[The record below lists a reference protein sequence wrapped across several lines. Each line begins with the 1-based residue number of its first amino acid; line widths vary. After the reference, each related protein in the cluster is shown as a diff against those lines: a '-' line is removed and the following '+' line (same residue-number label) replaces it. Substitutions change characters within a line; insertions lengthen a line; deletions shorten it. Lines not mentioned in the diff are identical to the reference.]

1 MIMKNS
7 KKLNNKFQSPRP
19 SSKHLVGAE
28 HFPKNRR
35 PAINYNG
42 EDYMGKLL
50 KVPDFINVNKR
61 VK

>member
-7 KKLNNKFQSPRP
+7 TKVNNKFQSPRP
-19 SSKHLVGAE
+19 SFKHLVGAE

-35 PAINYNG
+35 SAIYFYW
-42 EDYMGKLL
+42 DDHMGKLL